1 MNGWWISMNR
11 QILSLT
17 LTLLILFS
25 ACEIVITACIGS
37 QAHPPYQS
45 PVPSSTPAPN
55 PPLSISITR
64 VLLVPDHP
72 QYLEWDVANTG
83 NADVFVAP
91 VALFFKPTTGN
102 PGWVWLH
109 STAAADASS
118 YGIADARNAYDSIG
132 HKSIIF
138 PGNSTNGGFNTIC
151 ALAGHNY
158 RVFSGSVVPAD
169 AKWAVY
175 NAFIWHT
182 GGKSVP
188 LYQNST
194 MHYATLR

>member
-1 MNGWWISMNR
+1 MKR
-11 QILSLT
+11 QIVSLT

-37 QAHPPYQS
+37 QAHPSYQS
-45 PVPSSTPAPN
+45 PVPSSTPTPS
-55 PPLSISITR
+55 PLLSVSITR
-64 VLLVPDHP
+64 VLLAHGHP
-72 QYLEWDVANTG
+72 QYLEWDIANIG

-91 VALFFKPTTGN
+91 IALFFKPTTGN
-102 PGWVWLH
+102 PGGALLYNIANF
-109 STAAADASS
+109 SNA
-118 YGIADARNAYDSIG
+118 YGIADARNAYDSTG
-132 HKSIIF
+132 HKSIVF
-138 PGNSTNGGFNTIC
+138 PGNSTNGGFNRIR

-175 NAFIWHT
+175 NALIWYT
-182 GGKSVP
+182 GASGVP

-194 MHYATLR
+194 THFATLR

>member
-1 MNGWWISMNR
+1 MKR
-11 QILSLT
+11 QIVSLT

-25 ACEIVITACIGS
+25 ACEIVITACISS
-37 QAHPPYQS
+37 QAHPSYQS
-45 PVPSSTPAPN
+45 PVPSSTPTPS
-55 PPLSISITR
+55 PLLSVSITR
-64 VLLVPDHP
+64 VLLAHGHP

-91 VALFFKPTTGN
+91 IALFFKPTTGN
-102 PGWVWLH
+102 HGWVWVH
-109 STAAADASS
+109 SPDDTSS
-118 YGIADARNAYDSIG
+118 YGIADARNAYDSTG
-132 HKSIIF
+132 HKSIVF
-138 PGNSTNGGFNTIC
+138 PANSTNGGFNTIC

-158 RVFSGSVVPAD
+158 RVFSGPVVPAD

-182 GGKSVP
+182 GGKRVP
-188 LYQNST
+188 LYQSST

>member
-1 MNGWWISMNR
+1 MKR
-11 QILSLT
+11 QILSLM

-45 PVPSSTPAPN
+45 PVPSSTPTPS
-55 PPLSISITR
+55 PRLSISITR
-64 VLLVPDHP
+64 VLLVPGHP
-72 QYLEWDVANTG
+72 QYLEWDIANTG
-83 NADVFVAP
+83 NTDVFIAP
-91 VALFFKPTTGN
+91 VALFFKPTTSN

-109 STAAADASS
+109 NIADARNA

-132 HKSIIF
+132 YKSIVF
-138 PGNSTNGGFNTIC
+138 PGNFTNGGFNRIC

-175 NAFIWHT
+175 NALIWHT
-182 GGKSVP
+182 GGSRVP

>member
-1 MNGWWISMNR
+1 MKR
-11 QILSLT
+11 QIVSLT

-25 ACEIVITACIGS
+25 ACEIVNTASIGS
-37 QAHPPYQS
+37 QAHPPHQS
-45 PVPSSTPAPN
+45 PDPSSAQTSS

-64 VLLVPDHP
+64 VLLVPGHP
-72 QYLEWDVANTG
+72 HYLEWDIANTG
-83 NADVFVAP
+83 NTDVFIAP
-91 VALFFKPTTGN
+91 VALFFKPTTSN

-109 STAAADASS
+109 NIADARNQL
-118 YGIADARNAYDSIG
+118 GIADARNAYDSTG
-132 HKSIIF
+132 HKSIVF
-138 PGNSTNGGFNTIC
+138 PGNSTNGGFNRIH

-175 NAFIWHT
+175 NALIWHT
-182 GGKSVP
+182 GASGVP

-194 MHYATLR
+194 THFAALR

>member
-1 MNGWWISMNR
+1 MKR

-25 ACEIVITACIGS
+25 ACEIAITACISS

-45 PVPSSTPAPN
+45 PVPSSAPTSS

-64 VLLVPDHP
+64 VLLVPGHP
-72 QYLEWDVANTG
+72 HYLEWDIANTG
-83 NADVFVAP
+83 NADVFIAP
-91 VALFFKPTTGN
+91 VALFFKPTTSN

-109 STAAADASS
+109 N
-118 YGIADARNAYDSIG
+118 IADARNQLGIADAHNAYDSTG
-132 HKSIIF
+132 HKSIVF
-138 PGNSTNGGFNTIC
+138 PGNSTNGGFNRIR

-175 NAFIWHT
+175 NALIWYT
-182 GGKSVP
+182 GASGVP

-194 MHYATLR
+194 THFATLR